1 MLSLIRNR
9 SLNLWF
15 DTSEGVIFR
24 ISSTLI
30 LAAAITILL
39 LPLFV
44 RLLKARVLIEP
55 VKDFQGLNPSSKRGT
70 PIMGGLV
77 VLLASLAPMLFLVRL
92 EAPSVQVILFS
103 ALFFGGIG
111 FLDDLFKTRTS
122 RKGVGLSQ
130 AQKYSL
136 QFVGSLIILFLA
148 GRMSVY
154 QTSDGVP
161 YLIPFIRTP
170 IFMTKGAWFA
180 GGIIL
185 ILFFTNST
193 NITDGMDGLLAFPAA
208 VLSFTLAIVSLFHAQ
223 IPSNPEVSI
232 VLAGFTGA
240 FLGFLWHNSY
250 PASVFLGDTGSLMIG
265 ASLASA
271 ALVLRLEF
279 ILLIGGFLFV
289 VQGMSS
295 FIQSYFGVALLG
307 RRIFFRAPLH
317 HTFDFFG
324 VSENKIVIRA
334 WLFSLLCAILA
345 TCSLL
350 IHFD

>member
-1 MLSLIRNR
+1 LLSLIRNR

-30 LAAAITILL
+30 LASAITILL

-44 RLLKARVLIEP
+44 RLLKAKGLVEP

-77 VLLASLAPMLFLVRL
+77 VLLGSLAPLILLVRL
-92 EAPSVQVILFS
+92 ESPSVQVILFS
-103 ALFFGGIG
+103 AVFFGATG
-111 FLDDLFKTRTS
+111 FLDDFLKTRTS

-130 AQKYSL
+130 GQKYSV
-136 QFVGSLIILFLA
+136 QFVGAFIILFVV
-148 GRMSVY
+148 GRIHSYESTV
-154 QTSDGVP
+154 GVP
-161 YLIPFIRTP
+161 YVIPFMRNPFFLTGNI
-170 IFMTKGAWFA
+170 WFA
-180 GGIIL
+180 IGILL
-185 ILFFTNST
+185 IIFFTNST

-208 VLSFTLAIVSLFHAQ
+208 ILSLTLSIASLILSQQPPNPEISITLAAC
-223 IPSNPEVSI
+223 
-232 VLAGFTGA
+232 AGA

-265 ASLASA
+265 ASLATA
-271 ALVLRLEF
+271 ALVLRLEL

-289 VQGMSS
+289 AQGLSS
-295 FIQSYFGVALLG
+295 LIQSYFGVALLG

-317 HTFDFFG
+317 HTWHFSG
-324 VSENKIVIRA
+324 LSEPKIVTRV
-334 WLFSLLCAILA
+334 WLFSLLCATLA
-345 TCSLL
+345 ACSLL